1 MWACVC
7 GVILSQVFLKLKTN
21 SPWVRPED
29 QRGLELGDSFSASIK
44 TRLWW
49 WPFPEEGPFLE
60 ELLRF
65 HSGDF
70 FPPSASFLDLH
81 LEIPAD
87 ISGLN
92 SLPHPSAKQEMQV
105 WSLSREDPLG
115 KENGNPLHYS
125 WLENPMDRGAW
136 WATVHGVAKSQT
148 WLSDQAHTHTHT
160 HTHTHSGSGLY
171 LPILG
176 LSNLP
181 KLPFNCSTSVWLLQ
195 LLLRASVTPWIL
207 LFFQISRW
215 SLLCNSSSLMSP
227 SKDIPFPTFFIF
239 RAGVTNFLAH
249 YMSELKP
256 TYLFC

>member
-105 WSLSREDPLG
+105 WSLSQEDPLG

-160 HTHTHSGSGLY
+160 HTHTQ
-171 LPILG
+171 
-176 LSNLP
+176 
-181 KLPFNCSTSVWLLQ
+181 WLRLVLTHTRPQ
-195 LLLRASVTPWIL
+195 
-207 LFFQISRW
+207 
-215 SLLCNSSSLMSP
+215 
-227 SKDIPFPTFFIF
+227 
-239 RAGVTNFLAH
+239 
-249 YMSELKP
+249 
-256 TYLFC
+256 

>member
-1 MWACVC
+1 MTFPWRGAFSR
-7 GVILSQVFLKLKTN
+7 GAPEISQWWLLSAICTIPGS
-21 SPWVRPED
+21 SP
-29 QRGLELGDSFSASIK
+29 GD
-44 TRLWW
+44 
-49 WPFPEEGPFLE
+49 
-60 ELLRF
+60 
-65 HSGDF
+65 
-70 FPPSASFLDLH
+70 
-81 LEIPAD
+81 PAD

-92 SLPHPSAKQEMQV
+92 SLPHLPAKQEMQV
-105 WSLSREDPLG
+105 WSLSQEDPLG

-136 WATVHGVAKSQT
+136 WATVHGVTKIQT

-160 HTHTHSGSGLY
+160 HTHSGSGSY

-181 KLPFNCSTSVWLLQ
+181 KLPFNCFTSVWLLQ

-207 LFFQISRW
+207 LFFQISGW

-256 TYLFC
+256 TNLFC